1 MKTRAEMILELTKYE
16 LECIAETS
24 VDVEDAVQFFA
35 DGGFHKKTD
44 KELLQAWQFRFT
56 DNYPVG
62 VAA

>member
-1 MKTRAEMILELTKYE
+1 MKTRAEMILDLTKYE

-24 VDVEDAVQFFA
+24 VEVEDAVQFFA